1 MRLNS
6 NTVFGFAFST
16 PCFLL
21 ALILLLLLLSTIPS
35 ATIISTSISVMASA
49 EHNQGEED
57 DGDENT
63 REEDEEDDGDND
75 DDDIDLDEMN
85 LLQICCAWSDKIS
98 DGVLEYKISD
108 DGDEDSKQSV
118 RNAIQ
123 EWDLLIDNLIF
134 IEKQDDS
141 EADVE
146 IGFSDS
152 DEDANDEEFDY
163 GDPIAAGKTE
173 FRFDNMG
180 FIESIEVTLSG
191 GIFGNG
197 FQNSE
202 LEQIARHEIGHVLGL
217 GHANFDGNLM
227 SESTD
232 GGTDDIS
239 TCEINGVLAA
249 NYWRLV
255 AVGNNPEYPEAN
267 FVVC

>member
-1 MRLNS
+1 MRLNHS
-6 NTVFGFAFST
+6 TVFGFTFPL
-16 PCFLL
+16 PCLL
-21 ALILLLLLLSTIPS
+21 LTLLLLLSIISS
-35 ATIISTSISVMASA
+35 ATIISTSIPVTASVDQSDDDDDDD
-49 EHNQGEED
+49 EGED
-57 DGDENT
+57 T
-63 REEDEEDDGDND
+63 RDND
-75 DDDIDLDEMN
+75 DDSDDDDDDINLDELK

-98 DGVLEYKISD
+98 DGVLEYKISN
-108 DGDEDSKQSV
+108 DGDENSKQSV

-123 EWDLLIDNLIF
+123 DWDLLIDNLILV
-134 IEKQDDS
+134 ETQDDS
-141 EADVE
+141 DADVE

-173 FRFDNMG
+173 FRFDNNG
-180 FIESIEVTLSG
+180 FIDSIEVTLSG
-191 GIFGNG
+191 GIFDNG

-217 GHANFDGNLM
+217 GHANFEGSLM
-227 SESTD
+227 SGSTD
-232 GGTDDIS
+232 GGAENIS

-255 AVGNNPEYPEAN
+255 AGDKDPEYPEGD

>member
-1 MRLNS
+1 
-6 NTVFGFAFST
+6 
-16 PCFLL
+16 
-21 ALILLLLLLSTIPS
+21 
-35 ATIISTSISVMASA
+35 MASVDD
-49 EHNQGEED
+49 NQGD
-57 DGDENT
+57 DDDNSKENT
-63 REEDEEDDGDND
+63 RDND
-75 DDDIDLDEMN
+75 DEDDEGTNDDIDLDELN
-85 LLQICCAWSDKIS
+85 LLQICCAWSDKIL
-98 DGVLEYKISD
+98 DGALEYRISD
-108 DGDEDSKQSV
+108 EGDEDSKQSV

-123 EWDLLIDNLIF
+123 NWDLLIDNLIF
-134 IEKQDDS
+134 VEKQDDS
-141 EADVE
+141 SKADVE

-173 FRFDNMG
+173 FNFDNKG
-180 FIESIEVTLSG
+180 FIDSIEVTLSG
-191 GIFGNG
+191 GIFGDR

-232 GGTDDIS
+232 GGTENIS

-255 AVGNNPEYPEAN
+255 DAGNNPEYPEAH

>member
-1 MRLNS
+1 MRLKYNI
-6 NTVFGFAFST
+6 VFSYTFST
-16 PCFLL
+16 PCLL
-21 ALILLLLLLSTIPS
+21 FALILLLSFVIPS
-35 ATIISTSISVMASA
+35 ETIISSSIPVIASV
-49 EHNQGEED
+49 EDNQVED
-57 DGDENT
+57 DDNNGEENT
-63 REEDEEDDGDND
+63 RDND
-75 DDDIDLDEMN
+75 DDDNDDINLDEMN

-108 DGDEDSKQSV
+108 EGDEDSKQSV

-123 EWDLLIDNLIF
+123 DWDLLIDNLIF
-134 IEKQDDS
+134 VEKQDDS
-141 EADVE
+141 EADVT

-163 GDPIAAGKTE
+163 GESIAAGKTE
-173 FRFDNMG
+173 FKFDNTG
-180 FIESIEVTLSG
+180 FIDSIEVTLSG

-217 GHANFDGNLM
+217 GHANFDGSLM

-232 GGTDDIS
+232 GGTENIS
-239 TCEINGVLAA
+239 ICEINGVLAA

>member
-1 MRLNS
+1 MRLNYT
-6 NTVFGFAFST
+6 TVFDFT
-16 PCFLL
+16 LCIPCLLL
-21 ALILLLLLLSTIPS
+21 ALILLLLSSVIPS
-35 ATIISTSISVMASA
+35 GTIISSPIRVMASI
-49 EHNQGEED
+49 EDNQEVD
-57 DGDENT
+57 DDDSEENT
-63 REEDEEDDGDND
+63 KDDEEGDND
-75 DDDIDLDEMN
+75 GDGDDTDLDEMN

-98 DGVLEYKISD
+98 DGVLEYRISGE
-108 DGDEDSKQSV
+108 GDEDSKQSV

-123 EWDLLIDNLIF
+123 DWDLLIDNLIF
-134 IEKQDDS
+134 VEKQDDS

-146 IGFSDS
+146 IGFSNS

-163 GDPIAAGKTE
+163 GDSIAAGKTE

-180 FIESIEVTLSG
+180 FIDSIEVTLSG

-217 GHANFDGNLM
+217 GHANFGGNLM

-232 GGTDDIS
+232 GGTDNIS

-249 NYWRLV
+249 NYWKLV